1 MYKYDIKKDTWEDTN
16 RPMRVPRS
24 GHSCL
29 LLNNEI
35 FVAGGNGGTV
45 EQWKTT
51 EIFNLE
57 SNTWRSGPDLPKEMW
72 YFQLVKAQSSSRYS
86 AFLIGGIEVFDALSG
101 VYGLEKDFKSFQK
114 IGDLKTARYGN
125 VAFELP
131 EIFNLIEVVN
141 DVDNFLD
148 SLE

>member
-1 MYKYDIKKDTWEDTN
+1 MYKYDIKKDKWEDTN

-35 FVAGGNGGTV
+35 FVAGGNGDTV

-51 EIFNLE
+51 EIFDFE
-57 SNTWRSGPDLPKEMW
+57 SNTWRSGPDLPKEIA
-72 YFQLVKAQSSSRYS
+72 YFQFMKAQPSSKYS
-86 AFLIGGIEVFDALSG
+86 AFLIGGIETFDALSD
-101 VYGLEKDFKSFQK
+101 VYGLEKDFSSFIK
-114 IGDLKTARYGN
+114 IGNFKTARYGN

-131 EIFNLIEVVN
+131 ELAIGLGILK
-141 DVDNFLD
+141 FLNNNG
-148 SLE
+148 